1 MTGAIRLCHICYSEF
16 SQRELTMTSKVL
28 LIDPFKCDGCKECE
42 TACTMRHTGYRRIAR
57 KRIEIMGTGSGD
69 ENFFVPFTCQQC
81 VDPPCMAVCPKN
93 AITRD
98 LDLARVVLDT
108 SLCVGCTLCV
118 SACPTGSMAFAHDF
132 GFPYKCEL
140 CDGEPQCVRVCEKKA
155 LEYVEPYRFQRQR
168 AQQDSRQAL
177 RRSPGTACFKRR

>member
-1 MTGAIRLCHICYSEF
+1 
-16 SQRELTMTSKVL
+16 MTSKVL

-42 TACTMRHTGYRRIAR
+42 TACTMRHTGYRKIAR
-57 KRIEIMGTGSGD
+57 KRIEVMGTGSGD

-108 SLCVGCTLCV
+108 SLCVGCAMCV

-155 LEYVEPYRFQRQR
+155 AGVCGALQVSVVSAHNKKPPGSAALSKDGMLQKVMRGKRKR
-168 AQQDSRQAL
+168 SR
-177 RRSPGTACFKRR
+177 

>member
-1 MTGAIRLCHICYSEF
+1 
-16 SQRELTMTSKVL
+16 MTSKVL

-42 TACTMRHTGYRRIAR
+42 TACAMRYTGYRRIAR
-57 KRIEIMGTGSGD
+57 KRIEIMGTSSGD
-69 ENFFVPFTCQQC
+69 GNFFVPFTCQQC
-81 VDPPCMAVCPKN
+81 VDPPCMAVCPKK

-108 SLCVGCTLCV
+108 SLCVGCRMCV

-132 GFPYKCEL
+132 GLPYKCEL

-155 LEYVEPYRFQRQR
+155 LEYVEPNRFQSQR
-168 AQQDSRQAL
+168 AQQEAARLCGALQGRHASKGDEEQAE
-177 RRSPGTACFKRR
+177 KE